1 MSIQGTVTTFGPIN
15 YSGLLFTK
23 GNTRTPLLSAI
34 SPRRV
39 ITNSKKFVIGQEYT
53 IDDSGQIPQI
63 SEADSL
69 TAPAPTY
76 ANRTQMYNITQI
88 FHESLGISY
97 RKESNMGELSGLNIA
112 GQYPNPATE
121 FDFQVARKYEKIGR
135 QIENTFINGI
145 FNEALSSTQ
154 VDSTRGLNQAIQTN
168 VLNAQG
174 QPIDIW
180 LINNLLAT
188 MRNNG
193 APIDNLVLWCNTT
206 TLNQLNADAVEN
218 NLTIV
223 DNARDVNGIQLKRIM
238 LPLAEVYIRL
248 GEFIPTGTAFLL
260 NLDVI
265 RPVEQPVNGRNF
277 WVEPLAKQGA
287 GDRWQIFGQIGL
299 DHGPEWYHGKIT
311 NLSNVFTKPSGVR
324 VKITN
329 TDTNPVPTKITNIDA
344 NPIPTKITNTDANP
358 VPTKEI
364 GGGDGGAG

>member
-1 MSIQGTVTTFGPIN
+1 MPNQGTVTTFGPIN

-39 ITNSKKFVIGQEYT
+39 ITNSKKFVVGQEYT
-53 IDDSGQIPQI
+53 IDDSGQIPGI
-63 SEADSL
+63 SEAASL
-69 TAPAPTY
+69 IAPDPTY
-76 ANRTQMYNITQI
+76 ADREQMYNITQI
-88 FHESLGISY
+88 FQETLEISY
-97 RKESNMGELSGLNIA
+97 RKMSNMGELSGLNIA

-145 FNEALSSTQ
+145 FNEALNPNQ
-154 VDSTRGLNQAIQTN
+154 VDSTRGLNTAIQEN

-180 LINNLLAT
+180 LINDLLAM
-188 MRNNG
+188 MRDNG

-248 GEFIPTGTAFLL
+248 GEFIPAGTAFLL

-311 NLSNVFTKPSGVR
+311 GLSTAFTKPSGVK
-324 VKITN
+324 V
-329 TDTNPVPTKITNIDA
+329 
-344 NPIPTKITNTDANP
+344 KITNTDANP
-358 VPTKEI
+358 VPTKEVTPVTP
-364 GGGDGGAG
+364 